1 MDEFNSIANKE
12 LLWNIMNET
21 GIFSDIPN
29 TNIESIKR
37 LFETKIT
44 AIERT
49 GGNLELTEL
58 NKMILSDMMSEMESM
73 RRQRAPLTAK
83 EISQDRQE
91 RFNNEFEKQ
100 QSDFSRQISAPRPKD
115 IDFRDKQDEPIGDNI
130 DRLMN
135 ETIAQREKE
144 LNFILDK
151 ETEKRNNTVIS
162 IGEEVSHD
170 IKGIEIKDMERIK
183 ESGTNP
189 KRVHFEDEKKPPS
202 TKANMIDFLS
212 KLKSSKQTSTSTP
225 IPTSTP
231 TPTST
236 SIPTSTSASSFTSEL
251 DFIKER
257 LNEIERKQDL
267 ILELLD
273 K

>member
-21 GIFSDIPN
+21 GIFTDIPN
-29 TNIESIKR
+29 TNTESIKR

-44 AIERT
+44 MIKQT

-58 NKMILSDMMSEMESM
+58 NKMILSDMVDEMENM
-73 RRQRAPLTAK
+73 RKQRTPLTAK
-83 EISQDRQE
+83 EISQERQE

-100 QSDFSRQISAPRPKD
+100 QSDFSRQISAPRPKE

-151 ETEKRNNTVIS
+151 ETEKRNNAVIS
-162 IGEEVSHD
+162 IGEEVSDANNIHH
-170 IKGIEIKDMERIK
+170 EIKELGK
-183 ESGTNP
+183 E
-189 KRVHFEDEKKPPS
+189 KHVRFEDDKTQS
-202 TKANMIDFLS
+202 TKTNMMDFLA
-212 KLKSSKQTSTSTP
+212 KLKT
-225 IPTSTP
+225 
-231 TPTST
+231 
-236 SIPTSTSASSFTSEL
+236 AS
-251 DFIKER
+251 
-257 LNEIERKQDL
+257 
-267 ILELLD
+267 
-273 K
+273 

>member
-29 TNIESIKR
+29 TNTESIKR

-49 GGNLELTEL
+49 KGNLELTEL
-58 NKMILSDMMSEMESM
+58 NKMILSDMMNEMENI

-100 QSDFSRQISAPRPKD
+100 QSDFSRQISAPRPKE

-151 ETEKRNNTVIS
+151 ETEKRNNMVIS

-170 IKGIEIKDMERIK
+170 IKGIEIK
-183 ESGTNP
+183 ESETNP
-189 KRVHFEDEKKPPS
+189 KRVRFEDEKKSPP

-212 KLKSSKQTSTSTP
+212 KLKSSKQTSTTISNSTLD
-225 IPTSTP
+225 
-231 TPTST
+231 
-236 SIPTSTSASSFTSEL
+236 L
-251 DFIKER
+251 DFIKEK

-267 ILELLD
+267 ILEQLN

>member
-29 TNIESIKR
+29 TNTETIKR

-44 AIERT
+44 AVRRN

-58 NKMILSDMMSEMESM
+58 NKMILSDMMNEMENL

-83 EISQDRQE
+83 EISQERQE
-91 RFNNEFEKQ
+91 KFNNEFEKQ

-115 IDFRDKQDEPIGDNI
+115 VDFRDKQDEPIGDNI

-144 LNFILDK
+144 LNFILDN
-151 ETEKRNNTVIS
+151 ETQKKNNTIIS
-162 IGEEVSHD
+162 IGEEVSD
-170 IKGIEIKDMERIK
+170 INNINDINDINDEIKDLGK
-183 ESGTNP
+183 ESERGRNNDITT
-189 KRVHFEDEKKPPS
+189 KHVHFEDDIKSPS
-202 TKANMIDFLS
+202 IKTSMIDFLS
-212 KLKSSKQTSTSTP
+212 KLKPSKQKVITTLTL
-225 IPTSTP
+225 PTTA
-231 TPTST
+231 T
-236 SIPTSTSASSFTSEL
+236 EL
-251 DFIKER
+251 DFIKDK

-267 ILELLD
+267 ILELLN